1 MIFKPKINKWNNQ
14 PKAWNSIH
22 IVVLQCYPWS
32 VTNKPIN
39 WANIPANL
47 VALLLFY
54 FKHRIREIS
63 CTIKFAKV
71 HLIKT
76 MTNISTVLRNL
87 FWPLAKL
94 LFYFYILFTVA
105 VLRSTQKK
113 YKLLSFNSST
123 LFLHTKHANSI
134 SWKFSYQWS
143 VKS

>member
-39 WANIPANL
+39 WANIPGNL

-76 MTNISTVLRNL
+76 MTNISTV
-87 FWPLAKL
+87 FEKL
-94 LFYFYILFTVA
+94 ILTFGKVIILLLYIIY
-105 VLRSTQKK
+105 SGCIKK
-113 YKLLSFNSST
+113 YPKIYKLLSFNSST
-123 LFLHTKHANSI
+123 LLLHTKHANSI

>member
-1 MIFKPKINKWNNQ
+1 MIFKPKINEWNNQ
-14 PKAWNSIH
+14 PKTWNNIH
-22 IVVLQCYPWS
+22 IVVSQCYPWS

-76 MTNISTVLRNL
+76 MTNISTV
-87 FWPLAKL
+87 FEKL
-94 LFYFYILFTVA
+94 ILTFGKVIILLLYIIY
-105 VLRSTQKK
+105 SGCIKK
-113 YKLLSFNSST
+113 YPKIYKLLSFNSST
-123 LFLHTKHANSI
+123 LFLHTRHANSI